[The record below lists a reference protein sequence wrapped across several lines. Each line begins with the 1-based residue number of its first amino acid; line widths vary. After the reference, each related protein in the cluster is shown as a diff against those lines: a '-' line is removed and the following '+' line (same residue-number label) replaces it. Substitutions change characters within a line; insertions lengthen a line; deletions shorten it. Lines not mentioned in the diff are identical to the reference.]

1 MPFII
6 FLLLI
11 SAEIASI
18 VVVGSRLGI
27 LGTLALQAFAMLLG
41 LTAFR
46 HIGFVL
52 RPQAREDGTL
62 AREAIGVLLV
72 ALSAIALLIPGFFL
86 DIPAL
91 ILLLPPVRN
100 AVAGTLAQRGFES
113 VQWPG
118 GPATGGQRPG
128 GPTVDVA
135 AERSTSAAETSASQ
149 TTARTPAEVEILPP
163 PPRNSGGG
171 EPFS

>member
-91 ILLLPPVRN
+91 LLLLPPVRN
-100 AVAGTLAQRGFES
+100 AVAGTLARRGFES

-128 GPTVDVA
+128 GP
-135 AERSTSAAETSASQ
+135 
-149 TTARTPAEVEILPP
+149 
-163 PPRNSGGG
+163 
-171 EPFS
+171 